1 MMRSS
6 RLYVASGTVS
16 HPITP
21 GGPHLLVTPTPAG
34 SGRGDSTAMS
44 STTKADGRGG
54 GAFRVRVSGGV
65 GGSNG
70 HRS

>member
-21 GGPHLLVTPTPAG
+21 GG
-34 SGRGDSTAMS
+34 RGDSTARS